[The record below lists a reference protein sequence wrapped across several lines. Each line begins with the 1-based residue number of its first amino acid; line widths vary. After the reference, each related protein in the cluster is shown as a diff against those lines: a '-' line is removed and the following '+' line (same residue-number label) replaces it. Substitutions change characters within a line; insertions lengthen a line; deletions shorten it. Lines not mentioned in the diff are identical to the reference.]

1 MKLKYILF
9 LLITIGFS
17 SCYTRYSSNLL
28 QERKNLPQYQ
38 KDVYEWY
45 KLRVNDELVM
55 RIITEDETLKVMFP
69 SASTNENALSY
80 RVYDDGTVDFPFLPK
95 TPLVGKTLE
104 EAEAILREY
113 FLEFANDV
121 QIKLA
126 LKTNTFCVIGDAGR
140 GYFPIYKERL
150 TIYQALALS
159 GGINESAVLSKVK
172 IIRTTDT
179 GTIIKSFD
187 IRSKSIIDSEF
198 YYIQPNDIIYCD
210 LSKKKFWASGSYA
223 EFTGFITTSVMFLL
237 TVWSMIEK

>member
-9 LLITIGFS
+9 LLLTIGLS

-38 KDVYEWY
+38 KNVYEEY

-55 RIITEDETLKVMFP
+55 RVITEDEGLKVIF
-69 SASTNENALSY
+69 SSSGNGDNAFSY

-95 TPLVGKTLE
+95 MYLAGKTLE
-104 EAEAILREY
+104 EAENILREH
-113 FLEFANDV
+113 FLDFANDV
-121 QIKLA
+121 RIKLA

-172 IIRTTDT
+172 IIRTSDT
-179 GTIIKSFD
+179 GTVIKSFD

-223 EFTGFITTSVMFLL
+223 EFTGFITTSVTFLL
-237 TVWSMIEK
+237 TVWNMIEK